1 VFVHESVLRQA
12 GLYELRD
19 GNAVEFLERVGRG
32 SGKLQACFVRLLTDS
47 EAASV
52 PGLKLRPRG
61 TGWVD
66 NPSLSAFSIRASTDG
81 VQSVA
86 PCTEELAFANDRDA
100 ICYIVAVNLGR
111 RSSRPWAARHNGRE
125 LARDIWQQRRSSG
138 KRQAQ
143 RARR

>member
-1 VFVHESVLRQA
+1 VTRPYRNCSPRAQGSDGGPDVFVHESVLRQA

-61 TGWVD
+61 TG
-66 NPSLSAFSIRASTDG
+66 
-81 VQSVA
+81 
-86 PCTEELAFANDRDA
+86 
-100 ICYIVAVNLGR
+100 
-111 RSSRPWAARHNGRE
+111 
-125 LARDIWQQRRSSG
+125 
-138 KRQAQ
+138 
-143 RARR
+143 